1 MGAADRTVVITG
13 GSRGLGFECARA
25 IAAGGVPW
33 RIVLACRDV
42 AAGTRAAGEIARATG
57 HREVEAMEVELAS
70 LASVRAFARNLLART
85 DLPPL
90 QALVC
95 NAGLQTVS
103 SPRSTVDGYEITF
116 AVNHLAHFLLANLLV
131 GSMREPAR
139 VVFVASGTH
148 DPKRKAGLPVPEYSG
163 AAALAHA
170 PLASGNGESAR
181 TAGLRRYTTSKL
193 CNVFCAYEMDRRLRE
208 RTPDAVVT
216 VNAFDPGAVPRTG
229 LAREHGALGRAAWDG
244 VAGALV
250 PVLRRA
256 GLPFSTPRDSG
267 EAMAR
272 TVTDPTL
279 ESVSGRY
286 IELGREARSS
296 EASYDRSAAAELWAT
311 SADLAGLRPD
321 ETPLRLT
328 R

>member
-1 MGAADRTVVITG
+1 MGVADSTVVITG

-25 IAAGGVPW
+25 IAAGGAPW
-33 RIVLACRDV
+33 RIVLACRDA
-42 AAGTRAAGEIARATG
+42 AAGARAAGEIARATG

-70 LASVRAFARNLLART
+70 LASVRTFARKLLARA

-90 QALVC
+90 RALVC

-103 SPRSTVDGYEITF
+103 SPRRTVDGYEITF

-148 DPKRKAGLPVPEYSG
+148 DPKRKAGLPVPRYNG
-163 AAALAHA
+163 ALVHA
-170 PLASGNGESAR
+170 DPQSTGGLGESER

-193 CNVFCAYEMDRRLRE
+193 CNVFCTYEMDRRLRE
-208 RTPDAVVT
+208 RTPDTAVT

-229 LAREHGALGRAAWDG
+229 LAREHGAFGRAAWDG
-244 VAGALV
+244 FAGALV

-267 EAMAR
+267 GAMAR
-272 TVTDPTL
+272 TITDPAL
-279 ESVSGRY
+279 DGVSGRY
-286 IELGREARSS
+286 IELGREAPSS
-296 EASYDRSAAAELWAT
+296 ETSYDGDAAAELWAT
-311 SADLAGLRPD
+311 SADLVGLRPD
-321 ETPLRLT
+321 QTPLRLT